1 MDARPGTYG
10 GLGGP
15 GAEMVEG
22 ELGEGEEVIPQV
34 RRKVRVSGGES
45 GDEVVLRGADAPF
58 SGEGAVNT
66 GGNELDGEGNAA
78 EVGAEGLGR
87 FIVHDELGKGVSMG
101 GEKFHDGSEG
111 GEVGGGG
118 FGSLGGEVD
127 VPTEVGDQNILV
139 ALSGKVGETTGEVG
153 SGT

>member
-1 MDARPGTYG
+1 MGREVGGVEGNDQLAGRMKGVGVKVKGEVVDARPGTECG
-10 GLGGP
+10 VGSP

-34 RRKVRVSGGES
+34 RGKVRVSGGEG

-101 GEKFHDGSEG
+101 GENSTMER
-111 GEVGGGG
+111 E
-118 FGSLGGEVD
+118 E
-127 VPTEVGDQNILV
+127 ER
-139 ALSGKVGETTGEVG
+139 
-153 SGT
+153 

>member
-1 MDARPGTYG
+1 MG
-10 GLGGP
+10 G
-15 GAEMVEG
+15 
-22 ELGEGEEVIPQV
+22 GEG
-34 RRKVRVSGGES
+34 
-45 GDEVVLRGADAPF
+45 GDEVVLPGADAPF

-66 GGNELDGEGNAA
+66 GGNELDGKGNAA
-78 EVGAEGLGR
+78 EIGAEGLGR

-101 GEKFHDGSEG
+101 GEKFNDGAEG

-127 VPTEVGDQNILV
+127 VSTKMGDQNVLV
-139 ALSGKVGETTGEVG
+139 ALSGKGGEATGEVG